1 MQFSENDMQNG
12 QDSMQQMAAAR
23 APSSQ
28 HPGEGGAIGIS
39 PDSGQALVAAIQ
51 RIRVIEGERQ
61 VNRILH
67 ALAGESDQVMVAH
80 GAQPPAPRSAELE
93 SLHSQLKRAQAANEN
108 GRTAH
113 QALQK
118 SANELAQSMAEIA
131 TMGDSISAQKL
142 REMAME
148 AVKTWETATS

>member
-12 QDSMQQMAAAR
+12 QDSMQMSAMR
-23 APSSQ
+23 APAS
-28 HPGEGGAIGIS
+28 HPPGEGGVIGA
-39 PDSGQALVAAIQ
+39 DSGQALVAAIQ

-67 ALAGESDQVMVAH
+67 ALAGESDQVMVLH
-80 GAQPPAPRSAELE
+80 GAKPPAPRSAELE

-131 TMGDSISAQKL
+131 TMGDSISASDL